1 MPAWSG
7 LARIVVTVRFEL
19 DCSVHAEKAQP
30 DEVRV
35 PFWYWMKPVLGSE
48 KVESLTVVAL
58 KSEEEMAELGLPTLL
73 TVMVTVSNRK
83 DDPVIS
89 NELLLNETDWG
100 VELMEAVVEE
110 ERVSA
115 VGKVR
120 VMFYRLV
127 ELSKVICQS

>member
-1 MPAWSG
+1 MTAWSG
-7 LARIVVTVRFEL
+7 LVRIVVTVRFEL
-19 DCSVHAEKAQP
+19 DCSVQAEKAQL

-35 PFWYWMKPVLGSE
+35 PFWYCMKPVLGSE